1 MKILI
6 NSLLSLSLVGCA
18 STTAYYP
25 PLTAYDDKGR
35 TRTISSKAFQTYGDS
50 LGATEVT
57 ISNTGVRYAAAM
69 GNMNS
74 PTTAIIAGEVGRT
87 TRFGMS
93 ALAWYGI
100 LKAAFGL
107 GQGISNNV
115 ANTST
120 TNAATNAAAKTSSSS
135 ASASSTLPTVG
146 STIPAQTTAT
156 VGEAVLPAAGSTIPS
171 TIPSVVTPV
180 P

>member
-1 MKILI
+1 MKTKLI
-6 NSLLSLSLVGCA
+6 PPALAIALSGCA

-25 PLTAYDDKGR
+25 PYDDKGR
-35 TRTISSKAFQTYGDS
+35 TRTIASKAFQTYGDS
-50 LGATEVT
+50 LGGTVVSVT
-57 ISNTGVRYAAAM
+57 TNGVKYAAAG

-74 PTTAIIAGEVGRT
+74 PTTGIIAGEIGRT
-87 TRFGMS
+87 TRFGFS

-120 TNAATNAAAKTSSSS
+120 TNAATNAAAKSGSS
-135 ASASSTLPTVG
+135 SASSTLPTVG

-156 VGEAVLPAAGSTIPS
+156 VATPAVQAGSTIPAE
-171 TIPSVVTPV
+171 IPAVVTPV
-180 P
+180 VTP